1 MPLFAIIAGQ
11 EEDLVMCVQS
21 QRQYFAE
28 RHHIVVTD
36 KITELLTRLGRDKGI
51 GEEEY
56 LKRLSRHPNED
67 QFVAEIA
74 RHYG

>member
-1 MPLFAIIAGQ
+1 
-11 EEDLVMCVQS
+11 MCVQS

-36 KITELLTRLGRDKGI
+36 KTAELLARLGRQI
-51 GEEEY
+51 GVTEEDY
-56 LKRLSRHPNED
+56 LKHLSRHPNQD
-67 QFVAEIA
+67 QFIAEIA

>member
-1 MPLFAIIAGQ
+1 
-11 EEDLVMCVQS
+11 MCVQS

-36 KITELLTRLGRDKGI
+36 KTAEILNRLGRDKGI

>member
-1 MPLFAIIAGQ
+1 
-11 EEDLVMCVQS
+11 MCVQS

-36 KITELLTRLGRDKGI
+36 KITELLNRLGRDKGI

-67 QFVAEIA
+67 YFIAEIA

>member
-1 MPLFAIIAGQ
+1 
-11 EEDLVMCVQS
+11 MCVKT
-21 QRQYFAE
+21 QRQFFAE

-36 KITELLTRLGRDKGI
+36 RTAELLARLGRDKGV

-67 QFVAEIA
+67 HFIAEIA

>member
-1 MPLFAIIAGQ
+1 
-11 EEDLVMCVQS
+11 MCVQS

-28 RHHIVVTD
+28 RHRIVVTD
-36 KITELLTRLGRDKGI
+36 KTAELLARLGRDQGVT
-51 GEEEY
+51 EEDY

-67 QFVAEIA
+67 QFIAEIA

>member
-1 MPLFAIIAGQ
+1 
-11 EEDLVMCVQS
+11 MCLQS
-21 QRQYFAE
+21 ERQFFAE

-36 KITELLTRLGRDKGI
+36 RTAELLARLGRDKGV

-67 QFVAEIA
+67 HFIAEIA

>member
-1 MPLFAIIAGQ
+1 
-11 EEDLVMCVQS
+11 MCVQS

-28 RHHIVVTD
+28 RHHIAVTD
-36 KITELLTRLGRDKGI
+36 KLAELLARLGRDQGVN
-51 GEEEY
+51 EEDY

-74 RHYG
+74 RHYSAT

>member
-1 MPLFAIIAGQ
+1 MLKQQ
-11 EEDLVMCVQS
+11 EDVVMCVQS
-21 QRQYFAE
+21 QRQFFAE
-28 RHHIVVTD
+28 RHHIVLTD
-36 KITELLTRLGRDKGI
+36 RTAELLARLGRDKGV

-67 QFVAEIA
+67 HFIAEIA

>member
-1 MPLFAIIAGQ
+1 
-11 EEDLVMCVQS
+11 MCVQS
-21 QRQYFAE
+21 QRQFFAE

-36 KITELLTRLGRDKGI
+36 KTAELLARLGRDKGV

-67 QFVAEIA
+67 HFIAEIA

>member
-1 MPLFAIIAGQ
+1 
-11 EEDLVMCVQS
+11 MCVQS

-36 KITELLTRLGRDKGI
+36 KITELLARLGRDQGVT
-51 GEEEY
+51 EEDY

>member
-1 MPLFAIIAGQ
+1 
-11 EEDLVMCVQS
+11 MCVQS

-36 KITELLTRLGRDKGI
+36 KIVDLLTRLGRDKGVT
-51 GEEEY
+51 EEDY
-56 LKRLSRHPNED
+56 LKRLARHPNED
-67 QFVAEIA
+67 YFIAEIA